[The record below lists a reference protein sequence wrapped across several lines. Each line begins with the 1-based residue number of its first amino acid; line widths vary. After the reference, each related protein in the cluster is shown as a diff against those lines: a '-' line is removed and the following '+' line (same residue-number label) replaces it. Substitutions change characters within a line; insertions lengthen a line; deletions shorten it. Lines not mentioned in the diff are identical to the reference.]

1 MVAIIDLFNNSIIS
15 FVWEQ
20 KFIILGGVFLGISI
34 FSYFYKVGIEKKR
47 QELIINKIK
56 KIMSD
61 QEKYEIK
68 EVVNDLR
75 GDFRNFKA
83 EVRNEFKEIYVLIA
97 DLKKD
102 TSLNSL
108 RITMYVSIAVFIIGS
123 VLNVVIK

>member
-1 MVAIIDLFNNSIIS
+1 MVNNILSLF
-15 FVWEQ
+15 WEQ
-20 KFIILGGVFLGISI
+20 KIEILAGLFSALTVY
-34 FSYFYKVGIEKKR
+34 SYFYRVNILRKR
-47 QELIINKIK
+47 RERIINKIK

-68 EVVNDLR
+68 EVVEDLR
-75 GDFRNFKA
+75 GDFKSFKA
-83 EVRNEFKEIYVLIA
+83 EVRSEFKEIYVLIA

>member
-1 MVAIIDLFNNSIIS
+1 
-15 FVWEQ
+15 
-20 KFIILGGVFLGISI
+20 
-34 FSYFYKVGIEKKR
+34 
-47 QELIINKIK
+47 
-56 KIMSD
+56 MSD

-75 GDFRNFKA
+75 SDFKNFKA
-83 EVRNEFKEIYVLIA
+83 EVRSEFKEIYVLIA

>member
-1 MVAIIDLFNNSIIS
+1 MVYNILSLF
-15 FVWEQ
+15 WEQ
-20 KFIILGGVFLGISI
+20 KIEILAGLFSALAVY
-34 FSYFYKVGIEKKR
+34 SYFYRVNILKKR
-47 QELIINKIK
+47 RERIINKIK

-75 GDFRNFKA
+75 GDFKDFKS

-102 TSLNSL
+102 TSLNNL
-108 RITMYVSIAVFIIGS
+108 RITMYVSVAVFIIGS

>member
-1 MVAIIDLFNNSIIS
+1 MFNNSFIGFI
-15 FVWEQ
+15 WEQ
-20 KFIILGGVFLGISI
+20 KFIIIGGVFLGISI
-34 FSYFYKVGIEKKR
+34 FSYFYKVNVLKKR
-47 QELIINKIK
+47 QELIIDKIK

-68 EVVNDLR
+68 EIVNDLR
-75 GDFRNFKA
+75 GDFKNFKS

>member
-1 MVAIIDLFNNSIIS
+1 MDSIIS
-15 FVWEQ
+15 LFDSRVASILWEQ
-20 KFIILGGVFLGISI
+20 KLSILGGIFLGISI
-34 FSYFYKVGIEKKR
+34 FSYFYKVGILKKR

-75 GDFRNFKA
+75 SDFKNFKA
-83 EVRNEFKEIYVLIA
+83 EVRSEFKEIYVLIA